1 MVNTTGRCRGL
12 LYFFPPRGM
21 FSLNRVNIIGY
32 QTQPVDVRQTP
43 TGTAVTDLNLV
54 VPYSFKSDSGQMM
67 DGKSFHT
74 VTVWGPMAGIA
85 GQFVKAGSHLFISG
99 RLQTDSWEDEKTKEK
114 RSKTKV
120 VALDLIILD
129 AKDGAMEAPEGAKQL
144 KNCLNRA
151 DLIGN
156 VTRDPELRTT
166 TSGQKVLTLG
176 VATNDR
182 WKDKSG
188 ELKERSEFHN
198 VVVWGDLADECQRS
212 LKKGSKVF
220 VSGRVQTR
228 SFETQAGQKRYAT
241 ELVADSVSMLG
252 IKNQTAMDSMRAE
265 AASGGGSPFGEE
277 APGRRASEAG
287 AAVGVGAAGIPDIDY
302 GKSEVKVEDLP
313 F

>member
-1 MVNTTGRCRGL
+1 
-12 LYFFPPRGM
+12 M

-32 QTQPVDVRQTP
+32 QTQPVDVRTTP
-43 TGTAVTDLNLV
+43 NGTSVTDLNLV

-67 DGKSFHT
+67 EGKSFHT
-74 VTVWGPMAGIA
+74 VTVWGAMAGVA
-85 GQFVKAGSHLFISG
+85 GQYVRPGSQLFISG

-114 RSKTKV
+114 RSKTKL

-129 AKDGAMEAPEGAKQL
+129 SKDGALDAPEGAKQL
-144 KNCLNRA
+144 KSCLNRA

-182 WKDKSG
+182 WKDKAG
-188 ELKERSEFHN
+188 QAQERSEFHN

-241 ELVADSVSMLG
+241 EIVADAVSLLG
-252 IKNQTAMDSMRAE
+252 IKNAAAMDAVRADV
-265 AASGGGSPFGEE
+265 ASGGSPFGEE
-277 APGRRASEAG
+277 APGRRSAPEAV
-287 AAVGVGAAGIPDIDY
+287 AAGGIGAAGIPDIDY
-302 GKSEVKVEDLP
+302 GKSEIKVEDLP

>member
-1 MVNTTGRCRGL
+1 
-12 LYFFPPRGM
+12 M

-43 TGTAVTDLNLV
+43 GGTTVTDLNIV
-54 VPYSFKSDSGQMM
+54 VPYSFKSESGQMM
-67 DGKSFHT
+67 EGKSFHT
-74 VTVWGPMAGIA
+74 VTVWGAMANVA
-85 GQFVKAGSHLFISG
+85 GQFVRPGGQLFISG

-114 RSKTKV
+114 RSKTKI

-129 AKDGAMEAPEGAKQL
+129 PKDGAMNPPENAKQIR
-144 KNCLNRA
+144 NCLNRV

-188 ELKERSEFHN
+188 QAQERSEFHN
-198 VVVWGDLADECQRS
+198 VVVWGDLADECQRCMR
-212 LKKGSKVF
+212 KGSKVF

-241 ELVADSVSMLG
+241 EVVADVISLLG
-252 IKNQTAMDSMRAE
+252 IKNQAALDSVRAE
-265 AASGGGSPFGEE
+265 GGSGGNPFGEE
-277 APGRRASEAG
+277 APGRRASEASQ
-287 AAVGVGAAGIPDIDY
+287 AVGVGAAGIPDIDY
-302 GKSEVKVEDLP
+302 GKSEIKVEDLP